1 MEKSTKEYLDQLN
14 HIKNLFLLGKSD
26 GNLDEQEIEIISQIA
41 RHHQLSYQDIQFIF
55 NEQIEIPFTLPAK
68 EVDRL
73 AMLYDSVLLIVSDLK
88 IHENERKICIDLAKK
103 FEFNPQI
110 VDALIED
117 VLGYVVEGKNCQ
129 EAIVYLTKYLHPRES
144 LN

>member
-55 NEQIEIPFTLPAK
+55 NDQIEIPFTLPTK